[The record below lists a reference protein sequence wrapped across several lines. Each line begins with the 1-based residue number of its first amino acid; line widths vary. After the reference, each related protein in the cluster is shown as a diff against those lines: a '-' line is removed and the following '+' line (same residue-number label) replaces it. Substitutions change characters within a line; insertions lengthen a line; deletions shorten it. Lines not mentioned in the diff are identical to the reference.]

1 MNVEERVA
9 YERRVGL
16 RQAAIAALA
25 GILLVAAVAVQL
37 GGAHAKVDE
46 QTLGLITENK
56 RLTRDIVGSVLD
68 ALGYFSLA
76 ATLWYLWS
84 CIRARNPEV
93 KPGFVGILGVVGGV
107 VTGISIPAYVILY
120 GGKAH
125 DFVGLAAQTYPQA
138 NHLISSTVLV
148 FPQLGNYLGVL
159 LTAMA
164 TVLVS
169 LNAMRVG
176 LLTRFMGFLGIF
188 AGVLVI
194 FPLVPIPIVEG
205 FWLVALAYLFTGRWP
220 NGVPPAW
227 RSGQAEPCRPRR
239 RCVRNAPRV
248 GVAVAV
254 VPVAAGDFSAA
265 ADFSAAGVRSRP
277 PLLRRNRSAHPRRR
291 GRDQTRQSAS
301 ASAAPRWFGGVYSAA
316 LNCHFD
322 SVFKVLS
329 VTSPWTSLACSLV
342 CGALPPPMSTSRLS
356 GAEGIVREIPGVQTT
371 GRLYATR
378 SAFTKAS

>member
-1 MNVEERVA
+1 MNPEERVA
-9 YERRVGL
+9 YERRVGI
-16 RQAAIAALA
+16 RQAVIAASA

-120 GGKAH
+120 GAKAH

-227 RSGQAEPCRPRR
+227 RSGQAEPWPSSQELREQRATR
-239 RCVRNAPRV
+239 GGGGGGSR
-248 GVAVAV
+248 GGGGGGGGGGLFGG
-254 VPVAAGDFSAA
+254 AAG
-265 ADFSAAGVRSRP
+265 G
-277 PLLRRNRSAHPRRR
+277 L
-291 GRDQTRQSAS
+291 
-301 ASAAPRWFGGVYSAA
+301 FGGGRAKPAA
-316 LNCHFD
+316 TPAPEP
-322 SVFKVLS
+322 V
-329 VTSPWTSLACSLV
+329 
-342 CGALPPPMSTSRLS
+342 GAPTPAR
-356 GAEGIVREIPGVQTT
+356 
-371 GRLYATR
+371 TR
-378 SAFTKAS
+378 SNTSKRKRKRRH

>member
-9 YERRVGL
+9 YERRVGI

-93 KPGFVGILGVVGGV
+93 KPGFVGILGVVGGI

-120 GGKAH
+120 GSKAH

-138 NHLISSTVLV
+138 NHLISSTALV

-227 RSGQAEPCRPRR
+227 RSGRAEPWPSSQELREQRATRGGGGGREAEAARRTAEAEAGTVRR
-239 RCVRNAPRV
+239 RRRRTVRGRTREARSQSRAGAGRRTRAGPHAREHLKAQAQAP
-248 GVAVAV
+248 
-254 VPVAAGDFSAA
+254 PI
-265 ADFSAAGVRSRP
+265 AGVS
-277 PLLRRNRSAHPRRR
+277 
-291 GRDQTRQSAS
+291 
-301 ASAAPRWFGGVYSAA
+301 VYIAA

-322 SVFKVLS
+322 STCTALS
-329 VTSPWTSLACSLV
+329 VTSPLTC
-342 CGALPPPMSTSRLS
+342 
-356 GAEGIVREIPGVQTT
+356 
-371 GRLYATR
+371 
-378 SAFTKAS
+378 